1 MSDKLSDCQAAVE
14 ILKAQ
19 QQHIAADRF
28 MCDPEC
34 ELPQWDAL
42 QRVIDMI
49 RALAASPAP
58 AISESDPRLE
68 RSIEQWRKCDPDLMS
83 RQSQAAIFYAL
94 KDAKHD
100 ILALDAARKGEKS

>member
-14 ILKAQ
+14 ILKEQ

-42 QRVIDMI
+42 QRVIDMLGV
-49 RALAASPAP
+49 LAASPAP
-58 AISESDPRLE
+58 AISESEDARDAARYRWLQRQRAHVWHEIADMPINRTNE
-68 RSIEQWRKCDPDLMS
+68 RI
-83 RQSQAAIFYAL
+83 
-94 KDAKHD
+94 
-100 ILALDAARKGEKS
+100 DAARKGEKS